1 MTRSSLSPR
10 HAADHSDPDA
20 AALVESLRF
29 VGSFDAL
36 RDLIKQLSEG
46 WDDLNEQQKVGLMRE
61 IERRSGDLVHRST
74 LTIVPK
80 NVAVVNGRAKPTNDV
95 LLSKL
100 TWRELQTLA
109 ALTEGRSTS
118 QIAERFGISE
128 ATVRSHVKNILAKL
142 GVHSRLEAVALAQ
155 SRMSRRRARRV
166 S

>member
-1 MTRSSLSPR
+1 
-10 HAADHSDPDA
+10 
-20 AALVESLRF
+20 VESLQV

-36 RDLIKQLSEG
+36 RDLIQQLSAG
-46 WDDLNEQQKVGLMRE
+46 WDDLNERQKVNLIRE
-61 IERRSGDLVHRST
+61 IERRSGDLVHRSK
-74 LTIVPK
+74 LKIVPRD
-80 NVAVVNGRAKPTNDV
+80 ASATNGRAKPSNDV

-109 ALTEGRSTS
+109 ALTEGHSTS
-118 QIAERFGISE
+118 EIAERFGICE

-155 SRMSRRRARRV
+155 SRISMRRARRV